1 MVERYGIYH
10 SKVEPLQ
17 GEIRNEKQIIEDKK
31 KGTFLG
37 NEYIITELCQI
48 LPLYGLTFKR
58 NEYFILWRDPQLK
71 DKINYLKE
79 QKLFINKYAK
89 MNSYFESST
98 EKALEIINRKKY
110 NKIIL
115 ISSIGE
121 ELSGK
126 KFVVVARKILE
137 FDVLVL
143 FYSNNSKD
151 LTQLQDFPN
160 TLYFSNND
168 FYKDYILNY
177 NYNGLIELKNKI
189 DKYII

>member
-1 MVERYGIYH
+1 M
-10 SKVEPLQ
+10 EPLQ

-151 LTQLQDFPN
+151 LT
-160 TLYFSNND
+160 
-168 FYKDYILNY
+168 
-177 NYNGLIELKNKI
+177 
-189 DKYII
+189 

>member
-1 MVERYGIYH
+1 
-10 SKVEPLQ
+10 
-17 GEIRNEKQIIEDKK
+17 
-31 KGTFLG
+31 
-37 NEYIITELCQI
+37 
-48 LPLYGLTFKR
+48 
-58 NEYFILWRDPQLK
+58 
-71 DKINYLKE
+71 
-79 QKLFINKYAK
+79 

-151 LTQLQDFPN
+151 LT
-160 TLYFSNND
+160 
-168 FYKDYILNY
+168 
-177 NYNGLIELKNKI
+177 
-189 DKYII
+189 